1 MIKPMKL
8 MKGDTVGVVA
18 PAGTPKREALE
29 KGVQFLVESGLL
41 VKLGNHVHNEW
52 GYLAGSDEERA
63 EDLHRMFRDREIK
76 AIFCARGGY
85 GSARMAT
92 LLDYSLIS
100 ANPKIFWGY
109 SDITFLHLAI
119 AKKTGLVTF
128 HGPMIASDFGRESI
142 DPHTRESFQQVFS
155 DQQLSFPSGG
165 HPPLQTVVDGLAFGR
180 LTGGNLTLMASTLG
194 TPYEIETTGKILF
207 MEEINEEPRSVDR
220 MLNQLLLAG
229 KLQNAAGIVLGDFHD
244 CTTEDK
250 PSFELEEVLEHYLKL
265 ANRPAVHGLKAGHCS
280 PNLVIPFGVNAIL
293 DTNRGQLQ
301 IDSGVR

>member
-18 PAGTPKREALE
+18 PAGTPKRQALE
-29 KGVQFLVESGLL
+29 KGVQFLVESGLQ
-41 VKLGNHVHNEW
+41 VQLGEHVHKEW

-100 ANPKIFWGY
+100 KNPKIFWGY

-119 AKKTGLVTF
+119 AKNTGLVTF

-142 DPHTRESFQQVFS
+142 DPDTRESFQQVFS
-155 DQQLSFPSGG
+155 DQQQSFPYGG

-180 LTGGNLTLMASTLG
+180 LTGGNLTLMTSTLG

-250 PSFELEEVLEHYLKL
+250 PSFELAEVLEHYLKV

-280 PNLVIPFGVNAIL
+280 PNFGIPLGVNAIL

-301 IDSGVR
+301 IDNGVR